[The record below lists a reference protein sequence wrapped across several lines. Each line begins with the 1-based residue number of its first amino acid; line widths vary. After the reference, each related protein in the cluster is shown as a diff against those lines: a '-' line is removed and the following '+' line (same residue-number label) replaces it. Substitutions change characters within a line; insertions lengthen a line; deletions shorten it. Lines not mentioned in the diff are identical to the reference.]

1 MCGFPAIAE
10 HSLNVDPIEGKA
22 GRWVLEKMKLI
33 FLYTLPYV
41 YPIGLSAQ
49 TTSVYLTLVV
59 TIERYVQN
67 YCNWEIESYFI
78 ELIPNILLSYE
89 KMLYPLL
96 IVS

>member
-59 TIERYVQN
+59 TIERYVRYYSN
-67 YCNWEIESYFI
+67 LEMELYFV
-78 ELIPNILLSYE
+78 ELIFFP
-89 KMLYPLL
+89 
-96 IVS
+96 